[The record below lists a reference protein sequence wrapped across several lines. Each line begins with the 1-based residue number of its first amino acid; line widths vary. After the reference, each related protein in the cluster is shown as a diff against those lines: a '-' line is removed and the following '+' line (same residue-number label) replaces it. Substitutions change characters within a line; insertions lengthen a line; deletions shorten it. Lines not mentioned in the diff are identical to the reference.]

1 MARVTGRDLA
11 RVTAR
16 TSLLQATWN
25 YERQQG
31 LGWAWCLAPVLE
43 RLYPDAATRRA
54 RLTEHTAYF
63 NTQPTLASL
72 ALGAV
77 ANLEEQRAAAADL
90 GALPDEDAIPRV
102 KAMLGSA
109 LAALGDRLF
118 WFTLRPFVACL
129 GVLLA
134 LGGSWVGALALLV
147 CYNAVHLTLRL
158 RGVTW
163 GYRLGAEVLAGGLRG
178 RLERAVRTTS
188 MFGAALVGVVM
199 AALLVPG
206 GSPQSLPFQATLAAG
221 LTLGLITAQHPRP
234 TPTQWALGAGALCMA
249 AAWFR

>member
-1 MARVTGRDLA
+1 
-11 RVTAR
+11 
-16 TSLLQATWN
+16 
-25 YERQQG
+25 
-31 LGWAWCLAPVLE
+31 
-43 RLYPDAATRRA
+43 
-54 RLTEHTAYF
+54 
-63 NTQPTLASL
+63 
-72 ALGAV
+72 
-77 ANLEEQRAAAADL
+77 
-90 GALPDEDAIPRV
+90 
-102 KAMLGSA
+102 
-109 LAALGDRLF
+109 
-118 WFTLRPFVACL
+118 
-129 GVLLA
+129 VLLA
-134 LGGSWVGALALLV
+134 LNGSWVGALALLV

-188 MFGAALVGVVM
+188 MLGAALVGVVM
-199 AALLVPG
+199 AGLLVPE